1 MEFLKYM
8 DVVAEGLRR
17 AFHVYGG
24 EREVLN
30 VYGGFLIIFE
40 RIFCRSEKM
49 L

>member
-1 MEFLKYM
+1 MRMCIPGFPRVWGK
-8 DVVAEGLRR
+8 
-17 AFHVYGG
+17 
-24 EREVLN
+24 REVLN